1 MFFFFLMFSQL
12 LLFTRTYTLFP
23 STPLFRYHQHVRI
36 CGRTGLDGQ
45 GRLLVVDVRHGS
57 ASIAPSGRGPRRR
70 QIHVSPGDGPGRGL
84 TCTSPRPSST
94 TPARPTTL
102 RTSLAPH
109 WRYPSCMPRA
119 ILACLPTERSPNTMT
134 TH

>member
-23 STPLFRYHQHVRI
+23 STPLFRYHQHVPI
-36 CGRTGLDGQ
+36 GGRSGLDGQ

-84 TCTSPRPSST
+84 TCTSPRPSSPTLASSPTPGRSCT
-94 TPARPTTL
+94 TPRRPPASRPPTT
-102 RTSLAPH
+102 
-109 WRYPSCMPRA
+109 
-119 ILACLPTERSPNTMT
+119 
-134 TH
+134 